1 MTRVVWSYGFAEGR
15 RRGLILMSL
24 DVSIARPVEIA
35 FAGRPVQNKASLWR
49 MSAESITAN
58 NEFETGRPQVT
69 VDEQK
74 LNDFGPGYNIML
86 PPHSMTVLEWEVR

>member
-1 MTRVVWSYGFAEGR
+1 
-15 RRGLILMSL
+15 MSL
-24 DVSIARPVEIA
+24 DVSEARPVEIA
-35 FAGRPVQNKASLWR
+35 FAGSPAQNKALLWR
-49 MSAESITAN
+49 MSADSITAS

-69 VDEQK
+69 VDEET